1 MSSSIETLTNGFL
14 PDDLTLQILAR
25 LPLKTLFRCKTICK
39 SWNCIIPSDP
49 HLVNLH
55 NEISLDNPLVLVETL
70 QTPQSRPNLI
80 SIDRRGSVSESSL
93 AFLNDRVKVRASCN
107 GLLCCASV
115 PNRGLYY
122 VCNPF
127 TGESKAL
134 PRTRE
139 RPFSR
144 YHPDYEATLVGL
156 AFDPS
161 KRGFTVALA
170 GFYRPFG
177 WRPFDRL
184 VCSVFDSET
193 NSWRKFVSSHYDE
206 FTHMNRNQVVFVNGR
221 LHWLTMSCS
230 YILTLDPIEGL
241 WRKVSTPLE
250 ILAEKFGA
258 RVYLLE
264 MEGKLSVVQM
274 TEATMNVWVLEDYG
288 IEEWRVVE
296 RVNLRC
302 IKGFV
307 PNAFPIGMSSGVVFL
322 ATRRTVLMYERKS
335 KVWKEVYSG
344 RDGFTYPLWFS
355 AYAFKSTLS
364 SFG

>member
-1 MSSSIETLTNGFL
+1 MNATFLERIESVIVGQRISRFGGSILFCTDAKPSANHGTASSPPTPTSSTSTTRSPSTTLSSS
-14 PDDLTLQILAR
+14 
-25 LPLKTLFRCKTICK
+25 
-39 SWNCIIPSDP
+39 
-49 HLVNLH
+49 
-55 NEISLDNPLVLVETL
+55 
-70 QTPQSRPNLI
+70 SRPSRPPIRAPI
-80 SIDRRGSVSESSL
+80 SSPSTACGSVSESSL

-139 RPFSR
+139 RPVSR

-230 YILTLDPIEGL
+230 YVLTLDPIEGL
-241 WRKVSTPLE
+241 WRKVSAPVE

-307 PNAFPIGMSSGVVFL
+307 PNAFPIGMSNGVVFL
-322 ATRRTVLMYERKS
+322 ATRKTVLMYERKS

-344 RDGFTYPLWFS
+344 RDGFIYPLWFS